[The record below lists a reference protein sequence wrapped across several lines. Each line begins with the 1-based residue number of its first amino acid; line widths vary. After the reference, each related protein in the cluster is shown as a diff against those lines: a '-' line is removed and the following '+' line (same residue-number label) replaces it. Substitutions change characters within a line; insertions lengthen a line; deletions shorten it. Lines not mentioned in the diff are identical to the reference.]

1 MGVSAI
7 KGAGKGV
14 KTFATAM
21 REQEIEQTTTKPV
34 PGGNTAGL
42 ELVKARKKII
52 TSLTMKQI
60 AVLTNEKV
68 LRKGLIKLVDGKQW
82 DSIGRPLCT
91 GILSR
96 VSSAEKKQDQTSL
109 PSITVGIMKRMSELT
124 FIVEDVY
131 DQLLTKLSEMNQ
143 ELLPNIKYCSLL
155 L

>member
-68 LRKGLIKLVDGKQW
+68 LRKGLIKLVD
-82 DSIGRPLCT
+82 
-91 GILSR
+91 
-96 VSSAEKKQDQTSL
+96 VSSHFVLKRSKPQISDSKQDKILNKFFDSN
-109 PSITVGIMKRMSELT
+109 
-124 FIVEDVY
+124 
-131 DQLLTKLSEMNQ
+131 LLVLICKMYALEKINKNQ
-143 ELLPNIKYCSLL
+143 EFKGKRNKIVSDTFNCENSF
-155 L
+155 